1 MTSLRQR
8 LAALVESLRQQPRVV
23 TAQAVLEAYGDA
35 GGGLLAGGLAYSG
48 LLASL
53 SACLLIVGLIGF
65 LVRDPVRQAALVE
78 ELALRLPP
86 LAELLRTGLDR
97 VADSAT
103 QFSILGLLG
112 LSWGISR
119 FYGDIDTAFG
129 RVFSGVHQRG
139 LRARLVRGLVVTGIL
154 IGAIVGSV
162 ALGTVTAMVDTIL
175 PPDALPVVSAA
186 TSVGLIL
193 TPVLLV
199 RRERRGH
206 PPLGAPGHRSVALRR
221 ATDRRRGAG
230 PHAPVEH
237 LRGHPG
243 TAARGAGA
251 VQRVRH
257 RARDDD
263 LALPGV
269 PAAADRGRLGAGP
282 ADGRSRRLTRGT
294 TGDEGPRP
302 QARATPR
309 S

>member
-8 LAALVESLRQQPRVV
+8 LAALVESLRRQPRVV

-193 TPVLLV
+193 TPVLLYV
-199 RRERRGH
+199 ASVGAILRWV
-206 PPLGAPGHRSVALRR
+206 PPATVPWRYAGRPTVVVALALTLLSNIFVAIQGRLLGALELFSGFVIVL
-221 ATDRRRGAG
+221 ATMIWLSLGFQLLLIGA
-230 PHAPVEH
+230 AWV
-237 LRGHPG
+237 
-243 TAARGAGA
+243 
-251 VQRVRH
+251 RVRQT
-257 RARDDD
+257 A
-263 LALPGV
+263 V
-269 PAAADRGRLGAGP
+269 RGG
-282 ADGRSRRLTRGT
+282 
-294 TGDEGPRP
+294 
-302 QARATPR
+302 
-309 S
+309 